1 MLAKRV
7 MLICMEA
14 VVIVGVI
21 GCGPPTIFSTDAA
34 VYQNGKLYGVSS
46 KDMEAVYSA
55 TLYAVDKLQL
65 QVTEKAKDVFAA
77 KVIAK
82 SADGKIMVV
91 TMKPTTDKKTQFEIG
106 VGALG
111 DEERARKVFDEIQIG
126 LAMAKTK

>member
-14 VVIVGVI
+14 VVVVGVI
-21 GCGPPTIFSTDAA
+21 GCGAPKIFSTDAG

-46 KDMEAVYSA
+46 KDMDSVYSA
-55 TLYAVDKLQL
+55 TLYAMDKLQL
-65 QVTEKAKDVFAA
+65 QITDKAKDVFAA

-82 SADGKIMVV
+82 SADGKIVV
-91 TMKPTTDKKTQFEIG
+91 VKMKPTTDKKTEFEIG

-111 DEERARKVFDEIQIG
+111 DEERSRRVFDEIG
-126 LAMAKTK
+126 